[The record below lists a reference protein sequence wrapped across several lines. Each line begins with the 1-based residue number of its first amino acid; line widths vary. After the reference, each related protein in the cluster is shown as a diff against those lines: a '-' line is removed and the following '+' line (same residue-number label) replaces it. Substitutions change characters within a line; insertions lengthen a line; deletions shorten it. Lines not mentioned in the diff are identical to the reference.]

1 MREHAAS
8 GPTGP
13 LGVHVRRFRA
23 RSGCTGGVSS
33 PAAASRPVT
42 GEPPTGGSL
51 DDAVAAVRSARSGHP
66 ASEVARD
73 EILAFVAERPDALF
87 RTCLD
92 GHITGSAL
100 VVHDDR
106 ERILVMLHAK
116 LGRWLQP
123 GGHADGEG
131 HLAAVA
137 LREATEETGI
147 AGLQVVVPAVDCDV
161 HVIPA
166 RPGEPEHRHL
176 DLRFVVLAPPDAVAV
191 GNDESHQLRWV
202 DLATLDGLAG
212 DDSLRRLARAGLAVA
227 RDL

>member
-1 MREHAAS
+1 MSAVPAPQLLTEDPAS
-8 GPTGP
+8 GGD
-13 LGVHVRRFRA
+13 
-23 RSGCTGGVSS
+23 
-33 PAAASRPVT
+33 
-42 GEPPTGGSL
+42 L
-51 DDAVAAVRSARSGHP
+51 DDAIAAVRSATGTDPR
-66 ASEVARD
+66 ALAARA
-73 EILAFVAERPDALF
+73 EILAFVDAHPDALV
-87 RTCLD
+87 RTCLT
-92 GHITGSAL
+92 GHLTGSAL

-106 ERILVMLHAK
+106 ERMLLMLHAK

-137 LREATEETGI
+137 LREAREETGI
-147 AGLQVVVPAVDCDV
+147 EGLRVAVPPVDCDV

-176 DLRFVVLAPPDAVAV
+176 DVRYVVLAPPDAVAV

-202 DLATLDGLAG
+202 DLATLDELAG

-227 RDL
+227 CVL

>member
-1 MREHAAS
+1 MEAPVAPGQYR
-8 GPTGP
+8 
-13 LGVHVRRFRA
+13 VRRFRVA
-23 RSGCTGGVSS
+23 SGCTGGVRSS
-33 PAAASRPVT
+33 DAVPRLMA
-42 GEPPTGGSL
+42 GDPPTGGGL
-51 DDAVAAVRSARSGHP
+51 DDAVATIGAAIGGDP
-66 ASEVARD
+66 ASEAARD
-73 EILAFVAERPDALF
+73 EILAFVAEHPDALV
-87 RTCLD
+87 RTCLE
-92 GHITGSAL
+92 GHLTGSAL

-106 ERILVMLHAK
+106 ERMLLMLHAK

-137 LREATEETGI
+137 LREAGEETGI
-147 AGLQVVVPAVDCDV
+147 AGLRVAVPAVDCDV

-176 DLRFVVLAPPDAVAV
+176 DIRFVVLAPPDATVV

-202 DLATLDGLAG
+202 DLATLDELAG

-227 RDL
+227 RQL